1 MKIRN
6 KKDVLVIG
14 VSLIGIILI
23 LVGIIGCIY
32 SGNGVICFLNSNFIW
47 VGLILMCYGMYA
59 ANKHETEILPDER
72 TKTNSQKAGYN
83 AFWIILSSVGL
94 MFLAE
99 VKGLYNLE
107 VIDVLSATIV
117 IGLFSYF
124 SLDFY
129 YNKIGIRYM
138 IRYIKENKFLYYT
151 FVLFGLTCLVGALL
165 IVSLPLII
173 PLIIP
178 DNLGNIGFVDDSN
191 ILKPD
196 QNFAECGDNFTEY
209 RDIESAKQ
217 ALIGGNIFLFFV
229 VHEDYLE
236 TGRITV
242 YSKEGTFS
250 DFTPTTIE
258 EFLKKNLLIYANVS
272 DKIILKLENP
282 EITEKDEDNLI
293 KQANI
298 SYEIAQRIR
307 NPMVEEKVIVKKGDG
322 IQ

>member
-6 KKDVLVIG
+6 KKDILVIG

-23 LVGIIGCIY
+23 LVGIIECIY

-47 VGLILMCYGMYA
+47 VGLILMCYGVYA
-59 ANKHETEILPDER
+59 ANKHETEIFPDER

-83 AFWIILSSVGL
+83 TFWIILSSVGL
-94 MFLAE
+94 IFLAD

-107 VIDVLSATIV
+107 VIDVLSVIIV
-117 IGLFSYF
+117 VGLFSYF
-124 SLDFY
+124 TLDFY

-138 IRYIKENKFLYYT
+138 IRYIKENKFLYYA

-165 IVSLPLII
+165 IVALPLII
-173 PLIIP
+173 PLIVP

-191 ILKPD
+191 ILEPD

-217 ALIGGNIFLFFV
+217 ALICGNIFLFFV
-229 VHEDYLE
+229 VHEDYIE

-242 YSKEGTFS
+242 YSKEGIFS
-250 DFTPTTIE
+250 DFTPTTIKG
-258 EFLKKNLLIYANVS
+258 FLRKNLLSYADVS
-272 DKIILKLENP
+272 DEIILKLESP
-282 EITEKDEDNLI
+282 EITEKEIDDLL
-293 KQANI
+293 KRANI
-298 SYEIAQRIR
+298 TDEMSQRIR
-307 NPMVEEKVIVKKGDG
+307 YPMVEEKVIVKKGDVG
-322 IQ
+322 